1 MLKQISSCISLTD
14 ESIPMDHDQLGQLDA
29 DVDEDTIDPNGSLM
43 DQTMDVLN
51 SGGPYTIRGILNNII
66 MCSSNVYVQECLTSL
81 QSQGI
86 VEVVGT
92 RPFRWQLVEGSP
104 TRPSRATESNLQHL
118 SNTPMQYEDTRTE
131 NPIHG
136 GFNSYH
142 NPSRE
147 DPHMYQRND
156 FEKSSSVGAQQD
168 SHEILGS
175 QMGNRNFG
183 STSPPN
189 KTGFQ
194 KQTNIGC
201 PPPPS
206 AELFK
211 SLMSQCKYPSAPVKQ
226 AGGNM
231 KNFEPTSNNP
241 RGFFNSPARFP
252 APSSI
257 GADNYHPSVGN
268 TGFGSQQFSSG
279 FSSRPSPPS
288 LMDVSTSSGTKYPEP
303 SNFSPRISHASSDN
317 SSFGQDNSVVRQ
329 TMSNNRSIGRGSNA
343 VACNFGTSF
352 GQDGFSSQ
360 QHEKGFGTLN
370 QIETRPQRPTIGEG
384 VGNQSESRQQTP
396 NVSSF
401 PQPPSAQMFD
411 TLVKKGPQSAKPVS
425 SKNQSKKLTD
435 LESKVINFM
444 KQTGKQCDTLQISR
458 GVGLRTKKDVN
469 PSLYHM
475 QTMGLIVKV
484 HDKPPTWKIRHENLG
499 LLTPDVHGTTS
510 AGQTSYSPKSAN
522 HLGSEIPNFPHSF
535 PDARMQGRSQPF
547 NPLGKRSLSV
557 DDRQPQKA
565 VHYEGT
571 LDIHKSISSSSQPE
585 VQTQALSKVV
595 HSAINQNPVSALN
608 EYAQRNRLE
617 LQFEVIN
624 EGRSFNKPP
633 FKIAAVLGGQM
644 YPAATASN
652 MKDARREACDMALRA
667 LLGQNLDPG
676 SENIQLNMSQP
687 SLSSLSGAR
696 THFDMIAA
704 LSQHAFVQLAA
715 TIPEKFAGRKVI
727 ACIVMKRGAQDPGN
741 VVSLGAGNRCVTGQR
756 LSMEGKVVN
765 DSHAEIVARRSLHR
779 FFYSQLN
786 SFFDGH
792 ESIFEK
798 MNNAS
803 LLKLKEGI
811 SFHLYISTAPCG
823 DGALFTPRLDDVLK
837 ESDAASHQHSP
848 EFSGKS
854 QGILRTKI
862 EDGEG
867 TIPIDPNEGPQTW
880 DGLLRGERLRTMSCS
895 DKICRWNVVGLQ
907 GALLSHFIEP
917 IYLESLTLGYL
928 YDHGHLSR
936 AVCCRMQHKVDL
948 GADLSKPFKV
958 NHPLL
963 GRVTAYEATRHTEK
977 TNNMSVNWTCND
989 TGAEVTDGRTGACL
1003 SRTNNS
1009 PTPSRICKASLYNLF
1024 KGICSK
1030 AQRDD
1035 LLNSET
1041 YREAKDKATG
1051 FQSAKRLM
1059 FECIRKSKYGS
1070 WVSKP
1075 PEQEMF

>member
-1 MLKQISSCISLTD
+1 MEDLRIHADDSMS
-14 ESIPMDHDQLGQLDA
+14 MDQSGFDA
-29 DVDEDTIDPNGSLM
+29 DVDEDMIDPNGSLM
-43 DQTMDVLN
+43 DQVMDVLH
-51 SGGPYTIRGILNNII
+51 SGGSFTIRGILNSIL
-66 MCSSNVYVQECLTSL
+66 MCSSNIHVQDCLTSL
-81 QSQGI
+81 ASQGL

-92 RPFRWQLVEGSP
+92 NPIRWQLVGGPSKQP
-104 TRPSRATESNLQHL
+104 TPPKESNLCH
-118 SNTPMQYEDTRTE
+118 SPNPSMQYRVTSANNPFDGDLNSKQGPPRGVSNLDQFE
-131 NPIHG
+131 N
-136 GFNSYH
+136 NSFVSARQYSSDVFTSQLGRSH
-142 NPSRE
+142 FENNSVS
-147 DPHMYQRND
+147 PHD
-156 FEKSSSVGAQQD
+156 
-168 SHEILGS
+168 
-175 QMGNRNFG
+175 
-183 STSPPN
+183 

-194 KQTNIGC
+194 KQANIGC

-211 SLMSQCKYPSAPVKQ
+211 SLMSQCKFPSAPVKQ
-226 AGGNM
+226 AGSNTRNSEPAL
-231 KNFEPTSNNP
+231 KNN
-241 RGFFNSPARFP
+241 RGFFNSSASNHFS
-252 APSSI
+252 ASTSAEE
-257 GADNYHPSVGN
+257 ADNYHPLVGN
-268 TGFGSQQFSSG
+268 FGFGSKHSFSNFPQSG
-279 FSSRPSPPS
+279 TSPPS
-288 LMDVSTSSGTKYPEP
+288 LMNVSTPPGSKYPDN
-303 SNFSPRISHASSDN
+303 NFSPRIAHPPSGS
-317 SSFGQDNSVVRQ
+317 SSFGQDNSLPGQ
-329 TMSNNRSIGRGSNA
+329 AKNNRSIVKGNNA
-343 VACNFGTSF
+343 PSIACNFNPSY
-352 GQDGFSSQ
+352 GQDSFFSQPHGKS
-360 QHEKGFGTLN
+360 FGTLN
-370 QIETRPQRPTIGEG
+370 QEEIRSQKTALREDA
-384 VGNQSESRQQTP
+384 GNHFEENRQQS
-396 NVSSF
+396 SSF
-401 PQPPSAQMFD
+401 PRPPSAQMFE
-411 TLVKKGPQSAKPVS
+411 TLVKKGPQSSKPVS
-425 SKNQSKKLTD
+425 SKNQIKKLTE
-435 LESKVINFM
+435 LESKVLDFM

-469 PSLYHM
+469 PSLYRM

-484 HDKPPTWKIRHENLG
+484 HDKPPTWKTRPENLS
-499 LLTPDVHGTTS
+499 LVTSEVHGSTTTGKRFS
-510 AGQTSYSPKSAN
+510 TKNAN
-522 HLGSEIPNFPHSF
+522 PLGSGITNYPHTF
-535 PDARMQGRSQPF
+535 TDDRMQSTSQPI
-547 NPLGKRSLSV
+547 NPLGKRTLSLE
-557 DDRQPQKA
+557 DRQPQKV

-571 LDIHKSISSSSQPE
+571 PDTHKSLSPSSQPE

-608 EYAQRNRLE
+608 EYAQKNRLD
-617 LQFEVIN
+617 LTFEVIN
-624 EGRSFNKPP
+624 EGRNFNKPP
-633 FKIAAVLGGQM
+633 FTIAVVLGGQM
-644 YPAATASN
+644 YPAATSSN

-667 LLGQNLDPG
+667 LLGHNLDPG
-676 SENIQLNMSQP
+676 SPTNQLNLSQP
-687 SLSSLSGAR
+687 NLSSLNCAR

-715 TIPEKFAGRKVI
+715 TIPDKFAGRKVI
-727 ACIVMKRGAQDPGN
+727 ACIVMKKGAQDPGI

-786 SFFDGH
+786 SFYDGH

-798 MNNAS
+798 MNNAT

-837 ESDAASHQHSP
+837 EPEAQGHQHSP
-848 EFSGKS
+848 EFSAKS

-867 TIPIDPNEGPQTW
+867 TIPIDTNEGPQTW

-936 AVCCRMQHKVDL
+936 AVCCRLQHKVDL
-948 GADLSKPFKV
+948 VGELPKPFKI

-977 TNNMSVNWTCND
+977 TNNMSVNWTTND
-989 TGAEVTDGRTGACL
+989 TAAEVTDGRTGACL

-1024 KGICSK
+1024 KEICAK
-1030 AQRDD
+1030 AQRND
-1035 LLNSET
+1035 LLHSET
-1041 YREAKDKATG
+1041 YREAKERATG

-1059 FECIRKSKYGS
+1059 FECFRKSKYGS